1 MLQAESPQVQAP
13 ASPFGIEVQLPPRKP
28 LRALE
33 EFQGSLAQ
41 KVYGCLREAIL
52 SMSLR
57 PGDILR
63 KPEICEALG
72 VSRSPVSEAVAR
84 LAVEHLVRIVPQ
96 AGTYVARF
104 SLEEIREGVFLREA
118 LELAAVER
126 VAQSVTEDQLILLR
140 RNLRLQHALLEDLDF
155 TGFYQ
160 TDAAMHELILS
171 FTGFR
176 RVAAMADTAW
186 VHVNRARQLILP
198 ASGRVQATYVEHLAI
213 LAAIEARDPQ
223 AAREATKVH
232 LGQLIGFLEPLALS
246 RPDLFEPD

>member
-1 MLQAESPQVQAP
+1 MLQADGTQVQEP
-13 ASPFGIEVQLPPRKP
+13 AIDVHLPERKA
-28 LRALE
+28 LRGLE
-33 EFQGSLAQ
+33 AFAGSLAQ
-41 KVYGCLREAIL
+41 RVYASLREAIL
-52 SMSLR
+52 TMSLR

-63 KPEICEALG
+63 KPEICEQLG

-84 LAVEHLVRIVPQ
+84 LAVEQLVRVVPQ

-104 SLEEIREGVFLREA
+104 SLEEIREGAFLREA

-126 VAQSVTEDQLILLR
+126 VAQTVTEDQLIQLR
-140 RNLRLQHALLEDLDF
+140 RSLRLQQALIEDMDF
-155 TGFYQ
+155 AGFYQ

-176 RVAAMADTAW
+176 RVAALADTSW

-198 ASGRVQATYVEHLAI
+198 APGRVEATLVEHQAI
-213 LAAIEARDPQ
+213 VAAIEAQDPI
-223 AAREATKVH
+223 AARAATRRH
-232 LGQLIGFLEPLALS
+232 LGKLIGFLEPLALS